1 MKYIYTNISSYILE
15 NKKYLNLNNE
25 FDTDIYQIPFS
36 LFQNEVCIKG
46 SDDYVLCFSNH
57 FVYDYVKD
65 VDIDNYIN
73 TDLSNIDI
81 SKDWTNY
88 TNGYEHSLTNKHS
101 HILRISKLCQEIL
114 NNKPINPI
122 SLFFDERSYQCDI
135 KNYIEDGNHRIRAFQ
150 YLKYKYFPAFIHGNF
165 SKYLINYLIG

>member
-1 MKYIYTNISSYILE
+1 MKYIHTNISSYILE

-25 FDTDIYQIPFS
+25 FNTDIYKINFS
-36 LFQNEVCIKG
+36 LFQNETCIKG

-57 FVYDYVKD
+57 FVYDSSYMWTWAGVLSNVKD

-114 NNKPINPI
+114 NKKPINPI
-122 SLFFDERSYQCDI
+122 SVFFDDRSYQCDI
-135 KNYIEDGNHRIRAFQ
+135 KNYIEDGNHRIRA
-150 YLKYKYFPAFIHGNF
+150 YN
-165 SKYLINYLIG
+165 